1 MSMAENARYGLDDG
15 SGTRNSMRLA
25 FGLEP
30 VIGMRTHAERLRCG
44 VDQVDRR
51 LVARHQA
58 VVGVRRRVGER
69 QQRRGVLEQA
79 ADVLAGHVGQAARS
93 RASS

>member
-1 MSMAENARYGLDDG
+1 MSIAANARYGLHDG

-30 VIGMRTHAERLRCG
+30 VIGMRHAGRAVALR

-51 LVARHQA
+51 LVAGHQA
-58 VVGVRRRVGER
+58 VVGVRRSGW
-69 QQRRGVLEQA
+69 
-79 ADVLAGHVGQAARS
+79 
-93 RASS
+93 